1 TKAVLSRWGI
11 FVMMYQ
17 FHKIDP
23 YDWFCLHYTIA
34 SGDPHSQFSITNTG
48 VLQTRKALDRE
59 MQSFYNLVITV
70 NDLALPPM
78 SRFTSTTQVSIIL
91 LDVNDCPPSFT
102 SQTTAYIQE
111 NTPVD
116 TLVFRAQASDADSGP
131 NSYVEY
137 SLKAPFGNK
146 FSVGNIDGGVVLLG
160 ELDREEM
167 ANYSLTIVATDK
179 GEPPLSSSMEVTMIV
194 LDVNDNTPS
203 FSQNIYDTEIE
214 ENTLSGADVLQV
226 FASDADEG
234 TNGQIRFSIAGGNA
248 NSDFR
253 IDSVTGVISVA
264 KLLDRET
271 RSVYS
276 LLVQAAD
283 RGSSPRVDHAT
294 VNIVLLDVNDC
305 VPVFELSP
313 YSVSILENLKVAQY
327 SLRVK
332 ATDRGSPP
340 KSTAVKVLISVLDV
354 NDNAPRFS
362 KIFSATVPENA
373 PVGFTVTR
381 VTTTD
386 EDAGAN
392 AISRYSISDA
402 SLPFIIHPSTGDIT
416 ISRPLNREDTDHY
429 IAKVSAH
436 DSGWTVSTDVTIF
449 VTDVNDNA
457 PKFSKPSY
465 YLDYPELTEVGS
477 IVTQVSATDPDEG
490 FNGKIFY
497 FIRSQTEHFRINSSS
512 GEIFI
517 KQQLRYQN
525 SSGHNNI
532 NVNRHSFIV
541 TASDRGIKP
550 LMSETTVIIN
560 VVDSNDNPPT
570 FESSF
575 YFTPVTKS
583 VKVGTTLLKVTAHDH
598 KDFGLNSEIEY
609 AVSGG
614 NSSSKF
620 RLDKQTGS
628 VTVASSLT
636 ADTNKVYLLEI
647 TASDKGNPPLSAK
660 TTVKIAVTEE
670 NHHTPEFSQNQVTV
684 TVSEGLTV
692 GTAIRTLSARD
703 KDKDKQMNGLV
714 TYNISSGNDDGLFS
728 INSQTGVL
736 SLAKPLDY
744 ETKQKHELRVS
755 ATDGG
760 WIAKTSYVTVNVLV
774 TDYLHHQPSDR
785 TGVCGIRTGPGICSC
800 VQPHHP
806 GSRLRFSSC
815 HRQCHFNCDP
825 GGY

>member
-1 TKAVLSRWGI
+1 LFSCFHFYLFPVILMLQCKLILVSRQRPTDDHVSVVCVQGANALVTYSIISGADDSFRIDPESGELTNTRRLDRERRSEYSLLVRADDGSVRVYFNLLDMNDNPPRFSSSVYSGSVLESVSPGATVLSVSATDTDDGKHLGDLTHDSLYEW
-11 FVMMYQ
+11 
-17 FHKIDP
+17 P
-23 YDWFCLHYTIA
+23 NAELHYTIA

-234 TNGQIRFSIAGGNA
+234 TNGQIRFSIAE
-248 NSDFR
+248 NSFSINR
-253 IDSVTGVISVA
+253 ATGEIRTTRP
-264 KLLDRET
+264 LDRE
-271 RSVYS
+271 
-276 LLVQAAD
+276 
-283 RGSSPRVDHAT
+283 
-294 VNIVLLDVNDC
+294 
-305 VPVFELSP
+305 
-313 YSVSILENLKVAQY
+313 KVAQY

-660 TTVKIAVTEE
+660 TTCACTPAEP
-670 NHHTPEFSQNQVTV
+670 HTSCFASGDGVFV
-684 TVSEGLTV
+684 LH
-692 GTAIRTLSARD
+692 AIC
-703 KDKDKQMNGLV
+703 
-714 TYNISSGNDDGLFS
+714 
-728 INSQTGVL
+728 
-736 SLAKPLDY
+736 
-744 ETKQKHELRVS
+744 LR
-755 ATDGG
+755 A
-760 WIAKTSYVTVNVLV
+760 
-774 TDYLHHQPSDR
+774 LH
-785 TGVCGIRTGPGICSC
+785 T
-800 VQPHHP
+800 
-806 GSRLRFSSC
+806 GSRKGKNST
-815 HRQCHFNCDP
+815 
-825 GGY
+825 